1 MNGNYYKSDY
11 LDNNH
16 LVNDNGIIDVLKL
29 NIGKKARI
37 NVTIPGSNESQDRV
51 FVGIIEKVG
60 NDYLIVSNPTN
71 GEWYF
76 ILPVYLGFITFEEA
90 INYW

>member
-11 LDNNH
+11 LDNNS
-16 LVNDNGIIDVLKL
+16 LVNDSGIIDVLKR

-51 FVGIIEKVG
+51 FEA
-60 NDYLIVSNPTN
+60 N

-76 ILPVYLGFITFEEA
+76 ILPVYLGFITSEEA
-90 INYW
+90 INYL